1 MNYLQT
7 NTASQTLLLSLEE
20 GVLLLPSFTDYL
32 LILQNEI
39 TLKLF
44 AVIPSVIDTNERITT
59 LSISTDVDDAVNGS
73 ILITDGGRYNY
84 IIYGQN
90 AFAAKDVRT
99 NEAGAFSFEG
109 LQKGEYTIYVLSK
122 DPANNGVM
130 TRESIQANITEDN
143 SILEVETM
151 NIIY

>member
-1 MNYLQT
+1 VNYLQT

-73 ILITDGGRYNY
+73 ILIVDGGRYNY

-90 AFAAKDVRT
+90 S
-99 NEAGAFSFEG
+99 NSN
-109 LQKGEYTIYVLSK
+109 L
-122 DPANNGVM
+122 DPADADVVGEIKRGYIEFNTLTTYFDQPTLTIPNDIEYNG
-130 TRESIQANITEDN
+130 
-143 SILEVETM
+143 
-151 NIIY
+151 

>member
-32 LILQNEI
+32 LVIQNEI
-39 TLKLF
+39 TLQIF
-44 AVIPSVIDTNERITT
+44 AVIPTLISTNERITT
-59 LSISTDVDDAVNGS
+59 LSISTNSDDAVNGS

-90 AFAAKDVRT
+90 SSTNLDPTDADVV
-99 NEAGAFSFEG
+99 
-109 LQKGEYTIYVLSK
+109 GEIKRGFIEFNTLTQYFDQPSLTIPNDIEY
-122 DPANNGVM
+122 NG
-130 TRESIQANITEDN
+130 
-143 SILEVETM
+143 
-151 NIIY
+151 